1 MRRPPRRRASLPSAT
16 ARTVSA
22 LAVLGVLVAGLAGC
36 GSDDPREGCGW
47 METQTSTPDA
57 DSTVILVDGSKSVR
71 GAASGTRGL
80 DYGRVVGDLLDKKDE
95 KGEVISIGTFGGP
108 AGQVEWTVERRPA
121 DWKRSNPNPDNQEQN
136 RQDAN
141 RCLKDDITE
150 AQQKAPADG
159 GTDVLAALAAG
170 ADMFEGV
177 QGVRRLLVLSDGLAT
192 TGCADLRSARFGSP
206 QELDSIVSVCAA
218 PGKFGELPD
227 LRGAEVTFVGLGRS
241 AGGQPAANSAQRA
254 WLGELWK
261 ALCERAGAARG
272 SCTSSNTPVGKEKES
287 DRATTGS
294 VPDDPVV
301 PYGDGTSRTYAL
313 SGEALFDS
321 NSAQVLPAAVP
332 MLTTLAATAR
342 TTPSLERVLVD
353 GYVDPRGGS
362 GNNQSLSQARA
373 DAVAKVLVDHGVPES
388 RVESHGRGLSPGCPT
403 AAATESMSREQRL
416 QCDRRVNVEII
427 GK

>member
-1 MRRPPRRRASLPSAT
+1 MRRPPRRRAPRRSAT
-16 ARTVSA
+16 ARTVGA
-22 LAVLGVLVAGLAGC
+22 LAVLGVLVGGLAGC

-71 GAASGTRGL
+71 GAASGTQGL
-80 DYGRVVGDLLDKKDE
+80 DYGRVVGDLLDKEDE
-95 KGEVISIGTFGGP
+95 KGGVISIGTFGGP

-121 DWKRSNPNPDNQEQN
+121 DWRRSNPNPDNQEQN

-227 LRGAEVTFVGLGRS
+227 LRGAEVTFMGLGRS

-261 ALCERAGAARG
+261 ALCERAGPPA
-272 SCTSSNTPVGKEKES
+272 
-287 DRATTGS
+287 
-294 VPDDPVV
+294 DP
-301 PYGDGTSRTYAL
+301 A
-313 SGEALFDS
+313 
-321 NSAQVLPAAVP
+321 PAATRPSARRRSPTGPRPVP
-332 MLTTLAATAR
+332 CRTTRWCRTATAR
-342 TTPSLERVLVD
+342 PGRTRCPARPCSTATRHRCSPRPCPCSPLSPRPHERPLRSSVSWST
-353 GYVDPRGGS
+353 GTSIR
-362 GNNQSLSQARA
+362 
-373 DAVAKVLVDHGVPES
+373 AVAPATTS
-388 RVESHGRGLSPGCPT
+388 RSPRPARTRWRRCSSTTGCPSRGWRRT
-403 AAATESMSREQRL
+403 AGACHRAAPRPRPRNPCPGSSGCSAIAE
-416 QCDRRVNVEII
+416 
-427 GK
+427 